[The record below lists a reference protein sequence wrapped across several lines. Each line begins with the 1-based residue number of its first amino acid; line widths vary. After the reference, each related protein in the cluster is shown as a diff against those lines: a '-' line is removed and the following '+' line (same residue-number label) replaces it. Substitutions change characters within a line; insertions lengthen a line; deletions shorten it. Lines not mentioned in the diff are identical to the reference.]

1 MESLTGQRKAAR
13 WRQEIS
19 RCGVDTGV
27 AAPWT
32 CTEMGLA
39 VFTGARGSRFVCD
52 EDGGFGELVATISQR
67 ADAPINSC
75 AREAAA
81 EPFLRELGKM
91 SQQQLFDCFQD
102 KRRLGKCPDRCHGNC
117 NRANQPGKSTHERR
131 NDGVAY
137 PLWLP
142 FLKLPVWARGIDVQR
157 DRVEAFREEARRAGF
172 LVTLTYP
179 GSQNESQHVN
189 FRKEPK
195 FNIWKL
201 RPLRPGMQG
210 PRGSLVVRLLWAL
223 VDPQTRK
230 PYLDRSVR
238 PHGKITPPVVRAI
251 NAFQHDHHI
260 PVTGVVGVETIRALR
275 AARRLQKKQKKEA
288 PTP

>member
-32 CTEMGLA
+32 CPEMGLA

-52 EDGGFGELVATISQR
+52 DDGGFGELVATISQR

-102 KRRLGKCPDRCHGNC
+102 KTRLGRCPDRFPRGGPSRGLPGHVDLSGISGRGTARQLPQ
-117 NRANQPGKSTHERR
+117 RAEVQHLEAAAPPPGHAGPTREPRR
-131 NDGVAY
+131 SLAVG
-137 PLWLP
+137 
-142 FLKLPVWARGIDVQR
+142 
-157 DRVEAFREEARRAGF
+157 ARRPA
-172 LVTLTYP
+172 
-179 GSQNESQHVN
+179 
-189 FRKEPK
+189 
-195 FNIWKL
+195 
-201 RPLRPGMQG
+201 
-210 PRGSLVVRLLWAL
+210 
-223 VDPQTRK
+223 DP
-230 PYLDRSVR
+230 
-238 PHGKITPPVVRAI
+238 
-251 NAFQHDHHI
+251 
-260 PVTGVVGVETIRALR
+260 
-275 AARRLQKKQKKEA
+275 
-288 PTP
+288 